1 MNPSNMCFLSFLLF
15 SFFFICSSY
24 SSNNITRT
32 RCSLIQAHALLLFKQ
47 NLLSYNHSYDER
59 DYRDYYCKDWLGS
72 NYYPIMMNWN
82 TSIDCCHWGGVTCNR
97 FTGDVVALDLD
108 CGMLRGTIHPNS
120 TLFNL
125 PHLQN
130 LNLAINNLTNSQLP
144 HEIGRFSNSLTHLN
158 ISTCEFI
165 GQVPTGITFLSKLV
179 SLDLSWNDFK
189 LEPHVFYNLLR
200 NSTSLEEF
208 SLNGV
213 NISSI
218 LPTSLNISSSMKFLD
233 LSTTGLLGKFP
244 DNIFNLPYL
253 EELNLHANINLN
265 GRFPR
270 VYTNTSIPLKLLD
283 LSMTKLSGEMPE
295 SICNIPKISEV

>member
-1 MNPSNMCFLSFLLF
+1 MCFLSFLLF

-59 DYRDYYCKDWLGS
+59 DYRDYYCKYWLGS

-82 TSIDCCHWGGVTCNR
+82 TSIDCCDWGGVTCNH

-125 PHLQN
+125 PHLQT
-130 LNLAINNLTNSQLP
+130 LNLAFNDLTGPQLP
-144 HEIGRFSNSLTHLN
+144 QEIERFSNSLTHLN

-165 GQVPTGITFLSKLV
+165 GQVPTAITILPKLV
-179 SLDLSWNDFK
+179 SLDLSRNDLK
-189 LEPHVFYNLLR
+189 LEPHVFYNLLQ
-200 NSTSLEEF
+200 NSTC
-208 SLNGV
+208 
-213 NISSI
+213 
-218 LPTSLNISSSMKFLD
+218 
-233 LSTTGLLGKFP
+233 
-244 DNIFNLPYL
+244 L
-253 EELNLHANINLN
+253 EEL
-265 GRFPR
+265 
-270 VYTNTSIPLKLLD
+270 SLKNVTISSTLPIYLL
-283 LSMTKLSGEMPE
+283 LL
-295 SICNIPKISEV
+295 